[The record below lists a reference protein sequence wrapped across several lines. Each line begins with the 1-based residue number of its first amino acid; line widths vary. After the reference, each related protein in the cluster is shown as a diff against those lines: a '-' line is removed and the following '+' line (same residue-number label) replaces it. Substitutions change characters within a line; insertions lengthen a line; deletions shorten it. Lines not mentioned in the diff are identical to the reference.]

1 MTEIIYPPRKI
12 EEIPY
17 PSSKRYL
24 MEISFDGSAYGGWQI
39 QPNSV
44 CVQEI
49 IQKMLCRLFNGLP
62 IELTGSSRTDAG
74 VHAINFAAAFPVPD
88 RPAIPPEKLKQALN
102 RLLPPDIRIRTIT
115 EKPLTFH
122 ARFDAMGKAY
132 VYVINIGDETPFS
145 NHYSLHPK
153 FKIDID
159 ALRECA
165 EVLIGTHDFSS
176 FVCSRNDID
185 DAVRTI
191 YRIEPE
197 LFGDYLCIS
206 YVGNGFLY
214 KMIRCLTGALLECGS
229 RKMTKDGLKTLL
241 EAKDRTLGPT
251 TASARGL
258 FLVKVFYEQDEWRSF
273 KLQNVPF
280 FI

>member
-1 MTEIIYPPRKI
+1 MSEYPPRKI

-17 PSSKRYL
+17 PSAVRYL
-24 MEISFDGSAYGGWQI
+24 MEISFDGSVYGGWQI

-44 CVQEI
+44 CVQEV
-49 IQKMLCRLFNGLP
+49 IQKVLSRLYNGLP

-74 VHAINFAAAFPVPD
+74 VHAINFAAAFPAPS
-88 RPAIPPEKLKQALN
+88 RPAIPPQKLKNALN
-102 RLLPPDIRIRTIT
+102 RLLPSDIRIRTIE

-122 ARFDAMGKAY
+122 ARYDALGKAY
-132 VYVINIGDETPFS
+132 VYVVNLGDETPFS

-153 FKIDID
+153 YKIDVD
-159 ALRECA
+159 YLQECA
-165 EVLIGTHDFSS
+165 EVLTGTHDFSS

-191 YRIEPE
+191 YRIETK
-197 LFGDYLCIS
+197 LFGEYLCIS
-206 YVGNGFLY
+206 YIGNGFLY
-214 KMIRCLTGALLECGS
+214 KMIRCLTGALLECAS
-229 RKMTKDGLKTLL
+229 HRMTKSELKSLL
-241 EAKDRTLGPT
+241 EARDRTLGPT

-258 FLVKVFYEQDEWRSF
+258 FLVKVFYGEDEWRTF
-273 KLQNVPF
+273 EVDNVPF

>member
-1 MTEIIYPPRKI
+1 MTEKNYPPRKI

-17 PSSKRYL
+17 QSEKRYL

-39 QPNSV
+39 QPNSI

-49 IQKMLCRLFNGLP
+49 IQKVLKRLYNNLP

-74 VHAINFAAAFPVPD
+74 VHAINFAAAFPVPV
-88 RPAIPPEKLKQALN
+88 RPAIPPEKLKNALN
-102 RLLPPDIRIRTIT
+102 RLLPTDIRIRTIT

-122 ARFDAMGKAY
+122 ARFDARGKAY

-153 FKIDID
+153 YRIDMGK
-159 ALRECA
+159 LKSCA
-165 EVLIGTHDFSS
+165 EILTGTHDFSS

-191 YRIEPE
+191 YSIKPE
-197 LFGDYLCIS
+197 IFGDYLCIT
-206 YVGNGFLY
+206 YLGNGFLY
-214 KMIRCLTGALLECGS
+214 KMIRCLTGALLECASGKMS
-229 RKMTKDGLKTLL
+229 RDELQKLL
-241 EAKDRTLGPT
+241 DARDRTLGPT

-258 FLVKVFYEQDEWRSF
+258 FLAKVFYEEEEWRTF
-273 KLQNVPF
+273 TLQNVPF